1 MVSIRAGLRTQAL
14 ELSNRNFKFTMT
26 NILTMELY
34 SINNANKK
42 VDNMQYWIG

>member
-1 MVSIRAGLRTQAL
+1 MVSIRAGLKYDTAL

-42 VDNMQYWIG
+42 VDNMQ